1 MGPVAGGS
9 VQGLRFPTG
18 AVTRGYSEACGH
30 TLDAVV
36 SKWRGEGQANKV
48 NKMISTT
55 NDDEE

>member
-1 MGPVAGGS
+1 M
-9 VQGLRFPTG
+9 QQHRFPIG
-18 AVTRGYSEACGH
+18 AVTPSYSEACGH

-36 SKWRGEGQANKV
+36 SKSRGEGQANKV

>member
-1 MGPVAGGS
+1 M
-9 VQGLRFPTG
+9 QGLRFPTG